1 MPARP
6 SDWSALGLGGDPVPG
21 DTDALAKVADAM
33 RELALSAGT
42 VTNGLRELQNT
53 AGDGQRFVGKTAD
66 SLREQVDE
74 HLYRFVGRVEESFR
88 MAENAVRAYSAAMA
102 TAQGEADQALSAAQG
117 LSDDDPERQNLTQ
130 LAEDAR
136 SDLDAAASTLSD
148 SLWAA
153 GELMVQP
160 VSDCD
165 LFWEAFQWLTL
176 IISVIA
182 VFTGGILGILAWGM
196 NAALLI
202 KTVVDFSQG
211 KATGLDLGL
220 AFLGILFPSTKG
232 INVGALLK
240 GIGNSLRGGLGGL
253 TGLGR
258 NLWGQAGRFASI
270 TGLPRI
276 VILPLLVG
284 AKIAPA
290 LRIDLGAVLRGIG
303 GGVRG
308 GWTGL
313 ITAVTDDWARV
324 TANAT
329 GSWGKVGAYTT
340 VNLQRLGRFTLAA
353 LVPLNFAEMGALGI
367 GGAARLAFAERVL
380 GIPQPQLH
388 RLLVNAG
395 QFDALVRT
403 SPSFT
408 HTGSGSLVPSSFRP
422 GGLLLPGGLGT
433 VDLTG
438 LSLARMPVLDLGSLG
453 PGLARGG
460 FSGITGLPPLHLPAS
475 LGAPPLPGGLGAI
488 TVPTG
493 APAGLLTPPTG
504 APGLLTP
511 PPTGTPGLLTPP
523 TGAPGLVAPPLPQGL
538 TLSPGGLAVPA
549 PGMSAGTIALHQADF
564 AAGQVRL
571 DSNLLVSGNT
581 AVDLLRDARGPS
593 QVGGTV
599 QPGPALTGSP
609 LPAVG
614 SLGDGA
620 TLGRAAVGHAEALD
634 DLTFPE
640 LRALAAGD
648 VAVTSVRGDGIT
660 LRIGDAAPRTVDA
673 QALAS
678 TAPVPRP
685 AAVAQTPPMA
695 AGSTPPLPGTVAGV
709 QPPPAVVLAGAG
721 DAAARSVPTP
731 TPVNGAV
738 QTLPAPSAVVSAP
751 PSSAITGAVSAPSV
765 PGAAAR
771 TAVPPPSAAID
782 GSLIRTVG
790 DGTAGAPR
798 LSAAPPP
805 PVSSHDLA
813 LGLLRGDGPRTPGN
827 PVGLSARETPVPGV
841 SSRPALDGAGV
852 APGRTDTSALDLVAR
867 PGDRPGAPGSAT
879 GGAQPVPVTP
889 EARISVPERVPD
901 TASSGGRGT
910 GRADPPGAGGG
921 TGPGHVEPVR
931 TAPETRPV
939 PGPEQRPSV
948 PETRVPDTRSP
959 EIRAPEGRA
968 SVPDSAPDLPSPS
981 ALDKGKGRAVDVPE
995 AVDEVV
1001 DGARGLPEGRI
1012 SVPEQAPD
1020 LPSLSAVEKVKGPDA
1035 PSGSRWGGQ
1044 AAALVMNQRIRAA
1057 HQVVIGDATGL
1068 RATERLNAWAA
1079 YERSLTELA
1088 KAEEQ
1093 MDLVT
1098 PAPGTGASTGPTRAY
1113 RQSLESL
1120 LTARAEADRTF
1131 ADLRALGIDPV
1142 ATRQEIRTV
1151 TGRIWTE
1158 RGGLLG
1164 GAREPRY
1171 QPGAPVGPGA
1181 SRSTTGPGHP
1191 ADDAMDTDESFSS
1204 SSSESGDIGGAH
1216 PWTPAGATGAPLFA
1230 MVNDAFQAVPGGG
1243 VGPFTASGY
1252 LTWVRESVD
1261 DSRPISYVVNTIVN
1275 YGELQDGLQ
1284 GFLDSV
1290 TGGLDGF
1297 DGRVAV
1303 VIGVNG
1309 SRRELA
1315 EIGQAM
1321 QGALG
1326 GVSFPHPLAL
1336 VATLV
1341 PSRATGFAYGTARNA
1356 TLTSPVTV
1364 HLSRAMMD
1372 GGTHPYISIM
1382 DFDANPRIV
1391 PGGDHVFRHFEES
1404 LMPGDGLPP
1413 IRPLSMAGGYRTPDL
1428 TVPEAAGKLVK
1439 DTNDRLET
1447 AGLKDSKGDV
1457 PPSELNRLDQMIQY
1471 DMRFRDR
1478 MARMHPQAP
1487 YAPEPNFFVDAAATM
1502 LNTDG
1507 LEAVRFGDNAAEFQ
1521 VLGERLNLL
1530 NAWELDR
1537 RLPIGSIAGVG
1548 GDRIPGL
1555 LRGADDLFVRPG
1567 GVAPRTV
1574 DVLRG
1579 LATAIRDGDP
1589 LLAGMDTVNLPRL
1602 LDTLADSLPGGPDA
1616 LTPAE
1621 VLELRQGL
1629 WRLSEGYE
1637 ARITLRRIDAANGV
1651 LPERG
1656 AAFHTDFQGAAVPTD
1671 VSRLFKGLWAGGRL
1685 PQAHFYLKQAMSRIF
1700 RRDESMDNDQD
1711 PREGLRWADYR
1722 DEWVVA
1728 RPDPSGAGFGH
1739 TDPFRPVHHGPG
1751 DPASARTGTDLS
1763 AGLDPRL
1770 GTAANPVGMAV
1781 SARVGGAG
1789 SSLFA
1794 GVDPSVRRLLSHQIV
1809 LSVDTTCFL
1818 WNLRYLSHEHL
1829 ARESLDRSPG
1839 SFFAALDNALPP
1851 VNGVDASTRMMND
1864 LVRSLD
1870 PGQGSRAPRRAA
1882 TELRHLQGRID
1893 LMHAAGMTVDDF
1905 FLRLAYGRI
1914 HPPGQTL
1921 SGLRTAESPVTFGI
1935 GPGVLLLL
1943 GSYATAL
1950 DRSIR
1955 VTATDGVTHEVR
1967 PDRGRGSQLPLEVTW
1982 NPHGEQPG
1990 WEVRLASADQGGGT
2004 EDGGPGRRG
2013 TGKRKDTGK
2022 QRETGKRRDTG
2033 KGKETEKRRDAG
2045 KGKDTGKGR
2054 DTGKRRDTGKARDM
2068 SDTGA
2073 GPSRPAVP
2081 SGEYDP
2087 VPLGVT
2093 ALDRYYE
2100 ACSELTSAL
2109 AALGRLERPPV
2120 GGSSRASGST
2130 ESVLYQQALERARRA
2145 TLAVEEAED
2154 VLDDHDID
2162 LPDEMSR
2169 LTLDPGAGGE

>member
-493 APAGLLTPPTG
+493 APA
-504 APGLLTP
+504 
-511 PPTGTPGLLTPP
+511 GLLTPP

-1079 YERSLTELA
+1079 YESSLTALA
-1088 KAEEQ
+1088 KAEDQ
-1093 MDLVT
+1093 LDLVT
-1098 PAPGTGASTGPTRAY
+1098 
-1113 RQSLESL
+1113 
-1120 LTARAEADRTF
+1120 
-1131 ADLRALGIDPV
+1131 
-1142 ATRQEIRTV
+1142 
-1151 TGRIWTE
+1151 
-1158 RGGLLG
+1158 
-1164 GAREPRY
+1164 
-1171 QPGAPVGPGA
+1171 
-1181 SRSTTGPGHP
+1181 
-1191 ADDAMDTDESFSS
+1191 
-1204 SSSESGDIGGAH
+1204 
-1216 PWTPAGATGAPLFA
+1216 
-1230 MVNDAFQAVPGGG
+1230 
-1243 VGPFTASGY
+1243 
-1252 LTWVRESVD
+1252 
-1261 DSRPISYVVNTIVN
+1261 
-1275 YGELQDGLQ
+1275 
-1284 GFLDSV
+1284 
-1290 TGGLDGF
+1290 
-1297 DGRVAV
+1297 
-1303 VIGVNG
+1303 
-1309 SRRELA
+1309 
-1315 EIGQAM
+1315 
-1321 QGALG
+1321 
-1326 GVSFPHPLAL
+1326 
-1336 VATLV
+1336 
-1341 PSRATGFAYGTARNA
+1341 
-1356 TLTSPVTV
+1356 
-1364 HLSRAMMD
+1364 
-1372 GGTHPYISIM
+1372 
-1382 DFDANPRIV
+1382 
-1391 PGGDHVFRHFEES
+1391 
-1404 LMPGDGLPP
+1404 
-1413 IRPLSMAGGYRTPDL
+1413 
-1428 TVPEAAGKLVK
+1428 
-1439 DTNDRLET
+1439 
-1447 AGLKDSKGDV
+1447 
-1457 PPSELNRLDQMIQY
+1457 
-1471 DMRFRDR
+1471 
-1478 MARMHPQAP
+1478 
-1487 YAPEPNFFVDAAATM
+1487 
-1502 LNTDG
+1502 
-1507 LEAVRFGDNAAEFQ
+1507 
-1521 VLGERLNLL
+1521 
-1530 NAWELDR
+1530 
-1537 RLPIGSIAGVG
+1537 
-1548 GDRIPGL
+1548 
-1555 LRGADDLFVRPG
+1555 
-1567 GVAPRTV
+1567 
-1574 DVLRG
+1574 
-1579 LATAIRDGDP
+1579 
-1589 LLAGMDTVNLPRL
+1589 
-1602 LDTLADSLPGGPDA
+1602 
-1616 LTPAE
+1616 
-1621 VLELRQGL
+1621 
-1629 WRLSEGYE
+1629 
-1637 ARITLRRIDAANGV
+1637 
-1651 LPERG
+1651 
-1656 AAFHTDFQGAAVPTD
+1656 
-1671 VSRLFKGLWAGGRL
+1671 
-1685 PQAHFYLKQAMSRIF
+1685 
-1700 RRDESMDNDQD
+1700 
-1711 PREGLRWADYR
+1711 
-1722 DEWVVA
+1722 
-1728 RPDPSGAGFGH
+1728 
-1739 TDPFRPVHHGPG
+1739 
-1751 DPASARTGTDLS
+1751 
-1763 AGLDPRL
+1763 
-1770 GTAANPVGMAV
+1770 
-1781 SARVGGAG
+1781 
-1789 SSLFA
+1789 
-1794 GVDPSVRRLLSHQIV
+1794 
-1809 LSVDTTCFL
+1809 
-1818 WNLRYLSHEHL
+1818 
-1829 ARESLDRSPG
+1829 
-1839 SFFAALDNALPP
+1839 
-1851 VNGVDASTRMMND
+1851 
-1864 LVRSLD
+1864 
-1870 PGQGSRAPRRAA
+1870 
-1882 TELRHLQGRID
+1882 
-1893 LMHAAGMTVDDF
+1893 
-1905 FLRLAYGRI
+1905 
-1914 HPPGQTL
+1914 
-1921 SGLRTAESPVTFGI
+1921 
-1935 GPGVLLLL
+1935 
-1943 GSYATAL
+1943 
-1950 DRSIR
+1950 
-1955 VTATDGVTHEVR
+1955 
-1967 PDRGRGSQLPLEVTW
+1967 
-1982 NPHGEQPG
+1982 
-1990 WEVRLASADQGGGT
+1990 
-2004 EDGGPGRRG
+2004 
-2013 TGKRKDTGK
+2013 
-2022 QRETGKRRDTG
+2022 
-2033 KGKETEKRRDAG
+2033 
-2045 KGKDTGKGR
+2045 
-2054 DTGKRRDTGKARDM
+2054 
-2068 SDTGA
+2068 
-2073 GPSRPAVP
+2073 
-2081 SGEYDP
+2081 
-2087 VPLGVT
+2087 
-2093 ALDRYYE
+2093 
-2100 ACSELTSAL
+2100 
-2109 AALGRLERPPV
+2109 
-2120 GGSSRASGST
+2120 
-2130 ESVLYQQALERARRA
+2130 
-2145 TLAVEEAED
+2145 
-2154 VLDDHDID
+2154 
-2162 LPDEMSR
+2162 
-2169 LTLDPGAGGE
+2169 

>member
-1 MPARP
+1 MIPDSIEFPEEARYILFVLLGELP
-6 SDWSALGLGGDPVPG
+6 LQASSDMAFSNSLPYDDAAGQVIDMRGNIANLLNQVDGALPPQVAASFKEALAPLTGAGGGGDLLG
-21 DTDALAKVADAM
+21 DLAGQITQVSDNRVKQSQKIMESKYEIIAEALILLA
-33 RELALSAGT
+33 ELAIIA
-42 VTNGLRELQNT
+42 
-53 AGDGQRFVGKTAD
+53 
-66 SLREQVDE
+66 
-74 HLYRFVGRVEESFR
+74 
-88 MAENAVRAYSAAMA
+88 
-102 TAQGEADQALSAAQG
+102 ALS
-117 LSDDDPERQNLTQ
+117 
-130 LAEDAR
+130 
-136 SDLDAAASTLSD
+136 
-148 SLWAA
+148 
-153 GELMVQP
+153 
-160 VSDCD
+160 
-165 LFWEAFQWLTL
+165 
-176 IISVIA
+176 
-182 VFTGGILGILAWGM
+182 VFTGGLSFTETALAKARTTVTVLTIMQRLLNQAHLLPALSEAVQEALTTLAVRLAMLTLNDGKRRPDGIDGRDILKSFVVGAIAGFLGSFISKGLGNIFKNMFRNYGDNKWVTFGGDVFR
-196 NAALLI
+196 NAAGEGPSEGFAEFL
-202 KTVVDFSQG
+202 VN
-211 KATGLDLGL
+211 GLFDNRWKFDVMSM
-220 AFLGILFPSTKG
+220 A
-232 INVGALLK
+232 
-240 GIGNSLRGGLGGL
+240 GG
-253 TGLGR
+253 
-258 NLWGQAGRFASI
+258 SI
-270 TGLPRI
+270 S
-276 VILPLLVG
+276 
-284 AKIAPA
+284 
-290 LRIDLGAVLRGIG
+290 
-303 GGVRG
+303 
-308 GWTGL
+308 
-313 ITAVTDDWARV
+313 AVT
-324 TANAT
+324 
-329 GSWGKVGAYTT
+329 
-340 VNLQRLGRFTLAA
+340 
-353 LVPLNFAEMGALGI
+353 EMIL
-367 GGAARLAFAERVL
+367 
-380 GIPQPQLH
+380 
-388 RLLVNAG
+388 
-395 QFDALVRT
+395 
-403 SPSFT
+403 
-408 HTGSGSLVPSSFRP
+408 SGSLDHLAKSLNLKFFDGRNVFSTYNPPPGPDTLLGGGTAEQPPTPLPDTTTLTSSDGPGSRTTTDRALPPPVPVRTPVPPVVVPPLVSSTP
-422 GGLLLPGGLGT
+422 PPLNTVTSEPLTGGLDPFRT
-433 VDLTG
+433 D
-438 LSLARMPVLDLGSLG
+438 S
-453 PGLARGG
+453 
-460 FSGITGLPPLHLPAS
+460 
-475 LGAPPLPGGLGAI
+475 PLPGGNSPYTLVGADGI
-488 TVPTG
+488 RTTPVGSPAVVTNPLNLNPPLSGTPVPPPLSTSAPVPNPLTVTG
-493 APAGLLTPPTG
+493 PLPVTDPLTTPG
-504 APGLLTP
+504 AERTTP
-511 PPTGTPGLLTPP
+511 SALPPTGTGSGRPDVLESRTPLPDGVEFTDAPDPGTDPEHRPEGRPTGTTTPTATPDRSTTGETPDTTRRTGPDGHRMPEGTPEETPEADGTGVTPP
-523 TGAPGLVAPPLPQGL
+523 ATAPLP
-538 TLSPGGLAVPA
+538 PPA
-549 PGMSAGTIALHQADF
+549 PVADP
-564 AAGQVRL
+564 VR
-571 DSNLLVSGNT
+571 
-581 AVDLLRDARGPS
+581 
-593 QVGGTV
+593 
-599 QPGPALTGSP
+599 
-609 LPAVG
+609 
-614 SLGDGA
+614 
-620 TLGRAAVGHAEALD
+620 
-634 DLTFPE
+634 PE
-640 LRALAAGD
+640 QWR
-648 VAVTSVRGDGIT
+648 
-660 LRIGDAAPRTVDA
+660 PR
-673 QALAS
+673 QE
-678 TAPVPRP
+678 TAPV
-685 AAVAQTPPMA
+685 T
-695 AGSTPPLPGTVAGV
+695 TVRAE
-709 QPPPAVVLAGAG
+709 
-721 DAAARSVPTP
+721 
-731 TPVNGAV
+731 
-738 QTLPAPSAVVSAP
+738 
-751 PSSAITGAVSAPSV
+751 I
-765 PGAAAR
+765 
-771 TAVPPPSAAID
+771 
-782 GSLIRTVG
+782 
-790 DGTAGAPR
+790 
-798 LSAAPPP
+798 
-805 PVSSHDLA
+805 
-813 LGLLRGDGPRTPGN
+813 
-827 PVGLSARETPVPGV
+827 
-841 SSRPALDGAGV
+841 
-852 APGRTDTSALDLVAR
+852 
-867 PGDRPGAPGSAT
+867 PGAPGHDGTTAPARSGEPTTVDTEVRRVRADDGRWVRSLTLDIPIRPGPGLDGVDLDDLRERVRVLLDTEVNHGLSLPRSSDQLHVDLSVLIDPNAAEAVEISAT
-879 GGAQPVPVTP
+879 DPTDHPTASDQLHIRLYGDDPGLTPAERERRRADNAVTVLRQLLRHAGLTPTADPGTGPLVTAEALRTAESVTDDPTIPTIPTVTTADTVPPMVRPPLESGGPDLGPIRPRSTVSVSEPSERSERSEPSERSGRSGPFEQEETASSDGLTPPVTAPAVP
-889 EARISVPERVPD
+889 EARAP
-901 TASSGGRGT
+901 GGRT
-910 GRADPPGAGGG
+910 
-921 TGPGHVEPVR
+921 
-931 TAPETRPV
+931 
-939 PGPEQRPSV
+939 
-948 PETRVPDTRSP
+948 
-959 EIRAPEGRA
+959 
-968 SVPDSAPDLPSPS
+968 SVPDGAPDPLSPS
-981 ALDKGKGRAVDVPE
+981 APDKGKGRAVDLPE

-1001 DGARGLPEGRI
+1001 DGARGLPEGWVPVSQQVLDVLSPPPS
-1012 SVPEQAPD
+1012 SV
-1020 LPSLSAVEKVKGPDA
+1020 VEEKGKGPDA
-1035 PSGSRWGGQ
+1035 PSGSPWGGR
-1044 AAALVMNQRIRAA
+1044 AAAFLIDQRSEATHRI
-1057 HQVVIGDATGL
+1057 VIGDATGV
-1068 RATERLNAWAA
+1068 RAAERLDAWVA

-1158 RGGLLG
+1158 RGGGLLG